1 MSQRVIDERPTM
13 FDSCL
18 KCGLPLR
25 YYLPRVRRIE
35 ILSDGSY
42 LRVLTSVPRED
53 GLCEACARKLGL
65 TEVPMVD
72 LRQDVETVVHA

>member
-1 MSQRVIDERPTM
+1 VRVIDERPTM
-13 FDSCL
+13 FDSCI

-25 YYLPRVRRIE
+25 YFLPRVRRIE

-42 LRVLTSVPRED
+42 LRVLTSVPRND

-65 TEVPMVD
+65 AEVPVVD
-72 LRQDVETVVHA
+72 LRQHEVTVVNA